1 MMNDSNQSEK
11 TRLGWALVWAV
22 AIMGAALFFRGN
34 PAYFWIESG
43 LTVAA
48 MTFVVLRPKPVPCSA
63 R

>member
-1 MMNDSNQSEK
+1 MMNNRNPSEK
-11 TRLGWALVWAV
+11 SRLGWALVWAAAV
-22 AIMGAALFFRGN
+22 IGAAFFFKGN